1 MATSAVAQPAIR
13 VLPRRRRL
21 VRTSPILSIL
31 GPLQSAFS
39 TFLFR
44 YLMTS
49 VGKGR
54 HIIQQG
60 GGAFE
65 EDDKVIDQ
73 KNQKAREENSYHGK
87 IVRKVQLKRK
97 W

>member
-1 MATSAVAQPAIR
+1 
-13 VLPRRRRL
+13 
-21 VRTSPILSIL
+21 
-31 GPLQSAFS
+31 
-39 TFLFR
+39 
-44 YLMTS
+44 MTN

-65 EDDKVIDQ
+65 EDDKVVIDQ